1 MKVYNLI
8 NDKGNRAQNQIVVEL
23 GNGVFYFTSY
33 SCPVCKID
41 KGEVTLHPTYWDYSR
56 TTSKHLYIFLRS
68 NGFCVDNKK
77 GVERRIKSGE
87 FKVKSFK
94 LLTIKNYHSNN

>member
-8 NDKGNRAQNQIVVEL
+8 NDNGNCSQNQIVVEL
-23 GNGVFYFTSY
+23 SNGVIYFTSY

-41 KGEVTLHPTYWDYSR
+41 KGEVTLHPIYWDYSR

-68 NGFCVDNKK
+68 KGFCVDNKK

-87 FKVKSFK
+87 FKVNSFE
-94 LLTIKNYHSNN
+94 Y

>member
-8 NDKGNRAQNQIVVEL
+8 NDLGNPAQNQIVVEL
-23 GNGVFYFTSY
+23 GNGVTYFTSY

-41 KGEVTLHPTYWDYSR
+41 KGEVVLNPVYWDYSR

-68 NGFCVDNKK
+68 YGFCVSNRQDVKK
-77 GVERRIKSGE
+77 RIKSGE
-87 FKVKSFK
+87 FKVNAFD
-94 LLTIKNYHSNN
+94 Y